1 MAAEPLV
8 SGSIGETAYQ
18 RIRSDIIF
26 GRLLPG
32 QKLKLEQLKKTY
44 SVSVST
50 LREILSRLSSEWLVL
65 AEGQR
70 GFEVSPVSRENLKEV
85 AALRQLLECHAIEQS
100 FAAGDVEWEGQVVAA
115 HHKLHAMEQ
124 RMQAGERS
132 ETELWKRY
140 DWQFHQAL
148 ISACGSR
155 ALMETHA
162 AVFDR
167 YLRYQM
173 LTLSN
178 RGDIA
183 IREHRM
189 LLDCALKRDAV
200 TACKV
205 LSVHIAGGV
214 AHALAAKAI

>member
-1 MAAEPLV
+1 MLAEALTT
-8 SGSIGETAYQ
+8 GTIGETAYR
-18 RIRSDIIF
+18 RIRADIIF
-26 GRLLPG
+26 GRLPPG
-32 QKLKLEQLKKTY
+32 QKLKLDQLKKDY
-44 SVSVST
+44 DVSVST
-50 LREILSRLSSEWLVL
+50 LREILNRLSSERLVL

-100 FAAGDVEWEGQVVAA
+100 FASGDVEWEGHVVAA
-115 HHKLHAMEQ
+115 HHKLYSMEE
-124 RMQAGERS
+124 RMKTGERG
-132 ETELWKRY
+132 ETEQWKRY

-148 ISACGSR
+148 IMACGSR

-162 AVFDR
+162 GVFDK

-183 IREHRM
+183 IREHRK
-189 LLDCALKRDAV
+189 LLECALKRDAA

-205 LSVHIAGGV
+205 LAAHIEGGV
-214 AHALAAKAI
+214 EHALAAGAI